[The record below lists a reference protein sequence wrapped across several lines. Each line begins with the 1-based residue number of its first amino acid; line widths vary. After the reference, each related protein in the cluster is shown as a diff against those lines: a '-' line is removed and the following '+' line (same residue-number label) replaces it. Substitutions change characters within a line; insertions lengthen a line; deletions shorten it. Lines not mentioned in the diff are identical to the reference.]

1 MHSLRNASDC
11 WIPTPSLDMVWGG
24 LGGQL
29 SFKGCQNYWPKTICD
44 TTLISVKLSCQ
55 ARSPSLSCC
64 SIQWAFSV
72 LDARSQ
78 QGLPRYKDYE
88 YSRKH
93 MRHVFSAGV
102 SRTILGFIL
111 LVFRCL
117 VQGVPHNY
125 TISLFHCLFAGF
137 TYHFIN
143 PCRLGS
149 RTKCC
154 SVPAAA
160 SRAIAAKV
168 ARSLIGQPI
177 NLTAGRSKG
186 RRTAIGNDEL
196 LVCIMDACEMTSIST
211 GRFSFAIWKGHAW
224 LQM

>member
-1 MHSLRNASDC
+1 M
-11 WIPTPSLDMVWGG
+11 
-24 LGGQL
+24 
-29 SFKGCQNYWPKTICD
+29 
-44 TTLISVKLSCQ
+44 
-55 ARSPSLSCC
+55 SCC

-137 TYHFIN
+137 TYHFII

-224 LQM
+224 LQT